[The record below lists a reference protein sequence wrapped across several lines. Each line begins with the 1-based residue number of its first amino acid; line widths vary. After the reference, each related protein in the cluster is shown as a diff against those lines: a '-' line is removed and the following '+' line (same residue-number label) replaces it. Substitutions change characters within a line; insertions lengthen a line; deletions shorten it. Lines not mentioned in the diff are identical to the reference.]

1 MAEIERRK
9 DLREH
14 DTKRR
19 ARKVYKNGRGKIIR
33 KRLEKGKIIKE
44 SGLKSKKINF
54 L

>member
-1 MAEIERRK
+1 MCKDTQLNGEIERRK

-33 KRLEKGKIIKE
+33 KRLEKGKID
-44 SGLKSKKINF
+44 
-54 L
+54 